1 MSAAAARPGAPLD
14 ERALLDLL
22 YAEDAIYDEDAS
34 MAGRDLPPR
43 AWRASDR
50 AVQEMIEHA
59 RGQLDL
65 AWRALREQAR
75 RDRVAAAIR
84 GSFEARAMEAALR
97 LQAVVA
103 QSGASS
109 SIASSA
115 SSSVSSIASLPSS
128 SPSSL
133 PSSSASF
140 ALSSLAS
147 SSPSEAP

>member
-1 MSAAAARPGAPLD
+1 MSAAAARPGAPLE

-43 AWRASDR
+43 AWRASEG

-84 GSFEARAMEAALR
+84 GSFEARALEAALR
-97 LQAVVA
+97 LQAVVTP
-103 QSGASS
+103 SGA
-109 SIASSA
+109 ASSA
-115 SSSVSSIASLPSS
+115 SMPSALPSS
-128 SPSSL
+128 AASSGAPRSSSPSYSPSSL
-133 PSSSASF
+133 PSS
-140 ALSSLAS
+140 L
-147 SSPSEAP
+147 PSEAR

>member
-1 MSAAAARPGAPLD
+1 MSAAAARPGAPFD

-115 SSSVSSIASLPSS
+115 SSSVSSMASLPS